1 MEGNLTA
8 MEQPSE
14 VLASF
19 TLPVQVL
26 LILIGSVLL
35 AKVIEL
41 TGRWVAN
48 AVETTNGSIRR
59 IVLKEIYVPLY
70 VSVFLYGLFLS
81 LNLIGAPILW
91 FFEALILSAII
102 VLWTRAAIRAGGHSL
117 EEVKDRDNQ
126 YEFAPVFKNLWSAVV
141 IIVAAFSL
149 LLVWN
154 IDVTPLLASAGVF
167 GIILG
172 FAAQEA
178 IANFVGGIAL
188 YFDDTYKI
196 GDFIVLES
204 GEKGSVSD
212 IGIRSTTLLTPDR
225 VLITIPNSVLNSAQI
240 QNESAPQ
247 RQKRARI
254 PIEVGYG
261 TETETVEEILLSVA
275 EDTKGVLSSP
285 QPTVLFRGFGDS
297 ALQYELHAFISH
309 PLREPR
315 VVDQI
320 NREVYDRF
328 AEHDIEIPFPQR
340 EVTLRDDGN
349 SSQDE
354 RYLLSPASDSE

>member
-1 MEGNLTA
+1 ME
-8 MEQPSE
+8 E
-14 VLASF
+14 LAELLAPF
-19 TLPVQVL
+19 TLPMQVL
-26 LILIGSVLL
+26 IVLIGSVST

-41 TGRWVAN
+41 TGRWIAPE
-48 AVETTNGSIRR
+48 VETTSGSIRR
-59 IVLKEIYVPLY
+59 IILREIYVPLY
-70 VSVFLYGLFLS
+70 VSVFLYGLLLS
-81 LNLIGAPILW
+81 LELIGASILSL
-91 FFEALILSAII
+91 FESVILSAII
-102 VLWTRAAIRAGGHSL
+102 VLWTRAGIHAGSNSL
-117 EEVKDRDNQ
+117 EEIKGRDNQ
-126 YEFAPVFKNLWSAVV
+126 YEFAPVFKNLWSAAVV
-141 IIVAAFSL
+141 IVAVFSL

-154 IDVTPLLASAGVF
+154 IDITPLLASAGVL

-204 GEKGSVSD
+204 GEKGSVTD

-225 VLITIPNSVLNSAQI
+225 VMITVPNSVLNSAQVR
-240 QNESAPQ
+240 NESAPQ
-247 RQKRARI
+247 RQKRIQI

-261 TETETVEEILLSVA
+261 TSTEAVEDVLLSIA
-275 EDTKGVLSSP
+275 ADANGVLSSP

-315 VVDQI
+315 VVDHI
-320 NREVYDRF
+320 NREVHHRF
-328 AEHDIEIPFPQR
+328 AEEGIEIPFPQR
-340 EVTLRDDGN
+340 EISLRDDDD
-349 SSQDE
+349 SLEDE
-354 RYLLSPASDSE
+354 RQFLHSDSRSK